1 MADNAD
7 KRQFS
12 RHPVGLVMISM
23 KLELPG
29 LGEAMIDP
37 EDVSMGGMKVVV
49 PLKPSVG
56 DKIQCAIEI
65 KGIRY
70 ENGCVEV
77 AWVQEIDSEPGAH
90 EVGLALDMESDD
102 RADFHEAM
110 IEHLK
115 DVGNLP

>member
-1 MADNAD
+1 MASSPN
-7 KRQFS
+7 KRRFS

-23 KLELPG
+23 KLEIPDL
-29 LGEAMIDP
+29 ADDMIDP
-37 EDVSMGGMKVVV
+37 KDVSMGGMKVVV

-56 DKIQCAIEI
+56 DKIQCAVELN
-65 KGIRY
+65 GIRY
-70 ENGCVEV
+70 ENCRAEV
-77 AWVQEIDSEPGAH
+77 AWVQEIDSEPGPY

-115 DVGNLP
+115 DAGNLP